1 MRLDRPPENPGMMRP
16 PARSRIAAALWEQA
30 RAGDYRG
37 ARKAARDA
45 LAGARRPV
53 HAATRVELFL
63 VAAFCS
69 MRQGHLAD
77 ALGDIESAA
86 RAGAAPHSMLRVD
99 VWRAELAYFQGRY
112 SEATRLV
119 ARVLPE
125 LERHGDLVYL
135 AFALRIQI
143 TILIARGEHDRAL
156 SFGDRAILA
165 AKASGDDYVLVQVLN
180 VLGTVHFDRAT
191 ANLGAPHARA
201 HLTALDP
208 ADMVPMEAD
217 AREALRLFR
226 SARDA
231 ADRAGY
237 EFAAW
242 YVAGNIE
249 RLEIL
254 LGRAEHAIHPIRK
267 RLAMLQARGARYDE
281 IVARSNIA
289 WGLRTLGRYDEAL
302 HELNV
307 AQTLARET
315 GTANVLLEYLEYDR
329 SVVLGALGD
338 VAGARASYR
347 RYLQLTGGLNRGEP
361 SPSRVGNA
369 APARRPLEPYFLKRA
384 DRYISEHLRDAFTL
398 PQLAAHCGV
407 SSRTLEKAFSEFR
420 GLTPV
425 AHVRAVRL
433 DHAHRALVASKMP
446 IAEIAVRH
454 GFRSPTT
461 FALEYRKRFGMPPSR
476 THRDAK
482 R

>member
-1 MRLDRPPENPGMMRP
+1 MMRP
-16 PARSRIAAALWEQA
+16 LARSRSVTALWEQA

-37 ARKAARDA
+37 AGKAARDA
-45 LAGARRPV
+45 LAAGRRHT
-53 HAATRVELFL
+53 HAATRVEFFL
-63 VAAFCS
+63 IAAFCS
-69 MRQGHLAD
+69 IRQGQLAD
-77 ALGDIESAA
+77 ARSDIEAAA
-86 RAGAAPHSMLRVD
+86 RIGASPHATLRVD

-112 SEATRLV
+112 SEATRLI
-119 ARVLPE
+119 AGLLPN
-125 LERHGDLVYL
+125 LEKHGDLAYV

-156 SFGDRAILA
+156 SLGERALPVA
-165 AKASGDDYVLVQVLN
+165 AASGDDYVLVQILN

-191 ANLGAPHARA
+191 SKLREPHARA

-208 ADMVPMEAD
+208 GDMVPMEAD
-217 AREALRLFR
+217 ASEALRLFQR
-226 SARDA
+226 ARDA
-231 ADRAGY
+231 ADRAGN

-267 RLAMLQARGARYDE
+267 RLATLQARGAKYDE
-281 IVARSNIA
+281 IVARSNLA
-289 WGLRTLGRYDEAL
+289 WGLRTLGRFDEAL
-302 HELNV
+302 HELDV
-307 AQTLARET
+307 AQKLARET
-315 GTANVLLEYLEYDR
+315 GTANVLLEFLEYDR
-329 SVVLGALGD
+329 SIVLGALGD

>member
-1 MRLDRPPENPGMMRP
+1 MKRLPT
-16 PARSRIAAALWEQA
+16 RSRVAAALWEHA

-37 ARKAARDA
+37 AGKAARDA
-45 LAGARRPV
+45 LAAGSR
-53 HAATRVELFL
+53 HTDAATRVELFL
-63 VAAFCS
+63 IAAFCS
-69 MRQGHLAD
+69 IRQGDLAD
-77 ALGDIESAA
+77 ALRDIDAA
-86 RAGAAPHSMLRVD
+86 AGAGATPNATLRVD

-125 LERHGDLVYL
+125 LERHGDLAYL

-156 SFGDRAILA
+156 SFGDRAVLA

-217 AREALRLFR
+217 AREALRLFQN
-226 SARDA
+226 ARDA
-231 ADRAGY
+231 AERAGY

-267 RLAMLQARGARYDE
+267 RLAMLQARGAKYDE

-338 VAGARASYR
+338 VAGARTSYR
-347 RYLQLTGGLNRGEP
+347 RYLQLTGGLNRSEP
-361 SPSRVGNA
+361 NPSRVGST

-384 DRYISEHLRDAFTL
+384 DRYISEHLSEAFTL

-425 AHVRAVRL
+425 AHIRIMRL
-433 DHAHRALVASKMP
+433 DHAHEALVVSKAP
-446 IAEIAVRH
+446 IAEVAARH

-461 FALEYRKRFGMPPSR
+461 FSLEYRKRFGMAPSR
-476 THRDAK
+476 TQRDA
-482 R
+482 RR